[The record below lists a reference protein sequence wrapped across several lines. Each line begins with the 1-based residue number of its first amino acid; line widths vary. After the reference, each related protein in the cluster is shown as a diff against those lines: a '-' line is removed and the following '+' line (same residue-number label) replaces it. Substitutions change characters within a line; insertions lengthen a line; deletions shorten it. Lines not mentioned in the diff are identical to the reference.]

1 MLNNLILQLM
11 TLGLNIL
18 FVVTVIINNLMFF
31 YQFRTLIYFRRIHRS
46 TRVPKLICLYKVTS

>member
-18 FVVTVIINNLMFF
+18 FVVTVIINNLMFLSISF
-31 YQFRTLIYFRRIHRS
+31 LDIF
-46 TRVPKLICLYKVTS
+46 